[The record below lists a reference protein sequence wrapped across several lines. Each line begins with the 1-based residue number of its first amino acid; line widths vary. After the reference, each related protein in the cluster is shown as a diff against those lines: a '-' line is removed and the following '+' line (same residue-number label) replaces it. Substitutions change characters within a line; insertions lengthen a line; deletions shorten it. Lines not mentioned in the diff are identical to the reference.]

1 MKDGVQVCYGVK
13 DIARFSSMRGS
24 CLSHHASALMRFPLE
39 REAVNC
45 LCTWYAR
52 VRTEANVS
60 DYPHLGMLHTIYFQT
75 LSMNQQQLWCGLR
88 FGWAF
93 CNVVMLVDM
102 EMPDS
107 TAPVEN
113 KRVRWPT
120 CRARQQ
126 HFSWRGWNNETTRVT
141 RLDNSH
147 QNMLRQSSYHGF
159 FDTSFWSNVYP
170 QKINC
175 NNNSELGRLEQCWWM
190 IWKHCRLIS

>member
-1 MKDGVQVCYGVK
+1 MQVCYGVN

-88 FGWAF
+88 F
-93 CNVVMLVDM
+93 
-102 EMPDS
+102 
-107 TAPVEN
+107 
-113 KRVRWPT
+113 
-120 CRARQQ
+120 
-126 HFSWRGWNNETTRVT
+126 
-141 RLDNSH
+141 
-147 QNMLRQSSYHGF
+147 
-159 FDTSFWSNVYP
+159 
-170 QKINC
+170 
-175 NNNSELGRLEQCWWM
+175 
-190 IWKHCRLIS
+190 

>member
-1 MKDGVQVCYGVK
+1 MHMVCESAHGGK
-13 DIARFSSMRGS
+13 CERLPPFRNAP
-24 CLSHHASALMRFPLE
+24 HHLF
-39 REAVNC
+39 
-45 LCTWYAR
+45 
-52 VRTEANVS
+52 
-60 DYPHLGMLHTIYFQT
+60 
-75 LSMNQQQLWCGLR
+75 
-88 FGWAF
+88 
-93 CNVVMLVDM
+93 
-102 EMPDS
+102 PDS
-107 TAPVEN
+107 VDESTAALVWFEVLMGVLQRGHAGWYGDARQHGPCN